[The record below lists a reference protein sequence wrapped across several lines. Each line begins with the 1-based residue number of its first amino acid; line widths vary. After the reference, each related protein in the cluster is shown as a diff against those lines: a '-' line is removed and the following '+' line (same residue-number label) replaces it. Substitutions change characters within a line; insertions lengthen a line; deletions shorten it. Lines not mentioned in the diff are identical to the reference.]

1 MVALTS
7 SWLRRAIRLDWLRV
21 SADLAGTAPTLPSW
35 CAIHK
40 RFDMSHAGGVNQALV
55 IQDSKKKIKRWCL
68 NNVLA
73 ESSSDAD
80 GSAVVRVHVP
90 PLAAVTVPVATVAL

>member
-1 MVALTS
+1 
-7 SWLRRAIRLDWLRV
+7 
-21 SADLAGTAPTLPSW
+21 
-35 CAIHK
+35 
-40 RFDMSHAGGVNQALV
+40 MSQAEF
-55 IQDSKKKIKRWCL
+55 IKPWCL

-90 PLAAVTVPVATVAL
+90 PLAAVTVPVAL

>member
-1 MVALTS
+1 
-7 SWLRRAIRLDWLRV
+7 
-21 SADLAGTAPTLPSW
+21 
-35 CAIHK
+35 
-40 RFDMSHAGGVNQALV
+40 MSHAGGVNQALV
-55 IQDSKKKIKRWCL
+55 IQDSKKLKRWCL

-90 PLAAVTVPVATVAL
+90 PLNAVTVPVAT